1 MTDDGASRR
10 LKLVG
15 GARLDGDRIAVSAML
30 FKGPVHLS
38 TEEVSL
44 SIDDASVLQAQLARA
59 LNEHAF
65 PGLDQRDRRKRRM
78 RYGF

>member
-1 MTDDGASRR
+1 MTDDEVSRR

-44 SIDDASVLQAQLARA
+44 SIDDASVLQAVA
-59 LNEHAF
+59 
-65 PGLDQRDRRKRRM
+65 PDRQGDACEPFRP
-78 RYGF
+78 